1 MSTPSNPDNEGKKP
15 QGDPGTYVQEFQHG
29 NVGARVPEKVARGV
43 FSTGVLIL
51 QGASEFVL
59 DFVLRMNQPHQVVA
73 RVVMP
78 NHLVPQFIDALKT
91 NLDNY
96 SKAFGPPPA
105 QPTPPQPPPKQP
117 SIDEIYQ
124 DLKITEDVQV
134 GAYTNA
140 VMVVHSASDFCLEFI
155 AQFYPRSLITARV
168 FMSIPQMPVLLNTLT
183 QSWGN
188 FQAKLA
194 QQQNQQKLPG
204 PPNPSKGQL

>member
-1 MSTPSNPDNEGKKP
+1 MSSENEGKK
-15 QGDPGTYVQEFQHG
+15 GDPGTYVQEFQHG
-29 NVGARVPEKVARGV
+29 NVGARVPEKLAKGV
-43 FSTGVLIL
+43 FSTGVLVL

-78 NHLVPQFIDALKT
+78 NHLVPQFIDALKS
-91 NLDNY
+91 NLENY
-96 SKAFGPPPA
+96 SKAFGPIPPPPTGQPPA
-105 QPTPPQPPPKQP
+105 KPP

-124 DLKITEDVQV
+124 DLKISEDVQV

-140 VMVVHSASDFCLEFI
+140 VMVVHSPSDFCLEFI
-155 AQFYPRSLITARV
+155 AQFYPRSMITARV
-168 FMSIPQMPVLLNTLT
+168 FMSIPQMPVLLNTMT

-194 QQQNQQKLPG
+194 QQQAQQHKPPSG
-204 PPNPSKGQL
+204 PPHL